1 MEVEEQ
7 KVEPIQLEKRE
18 PTITKS
24 FRVTKDEAK
33 RIEEVAQAQGISESS
48 VFRNGLK
55 AIGIVTQIR
64 V

>member
-1 MEVEEQ
+1 MDETPQVET
-7 KVEPIQLEKRE
+7 IQLVKRE
-18 PTITKS
+18 PTVSKS

-33 RIEEVAQAQGISESS
+33 RIEDVAQAQGVSESC
-48 VFRNGLK
+48 VIRNGLM